1 MNIEIKE
8 VSPKYMTIDRSSFK
22 YYIGLEINRA
32 VENQGLSQKELDK
45 LYFKICERF
54 EPYFKERETE

>member
-1 MNIEIKE
+1 MNIEVKE

-22 YYIGLEINRA
+22 YYVGLEIDRA
-32 VENQGLSQKELDK
+32 IEKQGLSRQEFDK

-54 EPYFKERETE
+54 EPFFKERT